1 MKNALLLL
9 MCHLV
14 LQNTIVSSGCI
25 NDSSTDFQLTATG
38 YFVKDILACVYVCN
52 SFTPP
57 GVFSYSFFLE
67 GELCFCRNASL
78 PLLETS
84 KLESPCVRSTCFN
97 NNNDSNCFLSSY
109 EVLLL
114 SSGIVEWNITYNP
127 AIALV
132 DDEVQIKTNI
142 LTAEPSS
149 VYVRPLPNDLLSYAL
164 NVNGMTVNT
173 HFYLPGFQKWSEI
186 IGNNFTNPYTV
197 TSWIQI
203 NENVGGMHIIPTTV
217 STNDFCYL
225 IITQGTNIS
234 VTLSLPTTQNLNFS
248 ADIIRLVYGI
258 SLSLLHTTSTL
269 TCILSDGFVLNESLS
284 SGRFTKL
291 KLNVF
296 SKGYLQVAI
305 LRPLCKNTRD
315 ICPSEINCTGAC
327 FRKQLLEAQTL
338 NSSLTIT
345 AMVAYHFIFLVN
357 DTGIIEIPIQ
367 NTYNDVLEDDM
378 IWIGGNVT
386 LFCNKYENMKAEQN
400 FGKMIA
406 QTVTFLA
413 NTISSI
419 EFFISLFISKP
430 FEYLIETPLNYG
442 ISNFSVYASN
452 NIPSFQQLNFS
463 IIKQI
468 PAMNLKFDYMNPCP
482 SFVAGYKLNSW
493 ITFKAVVDNGTDLS
507 YVFNIPKL
515 NYTSPFN
522 SGQVDFK
529 TFSLG
534 DFTVYLTAANRL
546 SSLNTSINISVLSEI
561 NGLILFVERN
571 LLQDHTFILNV
582 TVYNGSNVNLTIDFG
597 DGTPLFHIENVD
609 ANDISGF
616 TYTVLHR
623 YSDCKNFTIT
633 AFAANSFAY
642 GLKISN
648 ALLSNST
655 NVTVFCLMSPLNVK
669 AIPIIPVNGHVLL
682 SVNKSLKLNIHQYR
696 GSYLLY
702 SIDWGD
708 GTFTINDQ
716 TINFNPISF
725 HAQHIYTKEN
735 KYNVSVTSKSYFQTL
750 SYLFVIQVK
759 NCSAPEVSFY
769 YGTLSNP
776 MAVIWSVGVDLTAYV
791 ENSNPLCK
799 QEDYSF
805 QWNLTSYSEKAITNQ
820 VVTIATQSQ
829 QSVIFRI
836 MKKSLDIG
844 LYVFSMIY
852 NYGGNVNEYA
862 AYLNVMLSPLY
873 VDIENGFLNSIAYKI
888 VNGNNSFYQNFT
900 LSAMSSY
907 DPDDP
912 TIGIQNIT
920 FEWRCK
926 VAANFSY
933 AQDVMEKFTLLNLT
947 YQSNTCFSPTWIS
960 IPFFSP
966 YISYST
972 QQFLE
977 GMSYHFEVCG
987 TKFAGT
993 DVDLN
998 KINKTSC
1005 FTQELFFVSK
1015 DLPTVTVMCISN
1027 CNAKLNIKERVVYS
1041 FDCKNCGSRRLMAEW
1056 SITDETNNIPSEIT
1070 KFLNATST
1078 GFFNPS
1084 IVINKDV
1091 LLESKHY
1098 TFSLMVGFADSLKRV
1113 KFEFKKSTCSLPTPG
1128 FCNIN
1133 PTEGYALET
1142 KFTLFCYDWSD
1153 SDGLLSYRFY
1163 YDNGL
1168 SQNMNMSSTTTINY
1182 PLLNGGS
1189 VYQPSLVNF
1198 ILGPGEE
1205 SHDYQIRIL
1214 IKVIG
1219 KYEAYA
1225 EFSNLFVKV
1234 RLKEKQLDIAEL
1246 LNGISL
1252 NDTQTIGNLVQAV
1265 SSATNKISANVTN
1278 NTPIVNN
1285 ITGIVDID
1293 DLNQQKQKLLSLQ
1306 NIRTQMID
1314 LLNPIPINDLNSFKL
1329 VTDALDLTSQYPLE
1343 LAFQTQ
1349 NKASSTVLKLS
1360 EFFTKKNLKGFGA
1373 DNFDTM
1379 SQSFVKSISNL
1390 FLAFTNNNVPGLQNP
1405 TVQTT
1410 LDSEHSDFVATN
1422 LFKSLESY
1430 FHAVQFYK
1438 VSGENST
1445 IGQTSQFTFDL
1456 IKSLSSDLS
1465 NISIGSFDAN
1475 NNGFILPNSIH
1486 LFNESIQNTQI
1497 IMNNLRMK
1505 NMVYTW
1511 DTNWSQN
1518 ILSET
1523 QSLSFSDANG
1533 LPIEVTNSSQPIS
1546 IAIKNIPEKMI
1557 GNKILLSMPSETYLV
1572 KLPLKSG
1579 CNMLLKFLFKNDLNS
1594 LTNLIVYIQY
1604 GKVAT
1609 KLDYDI
1615 MLNISAKQGIIMT
1628 KNSLPVKTNF
1638 SEVLLRNQD
1647 VHILDDDALLLWNFM
1662 NSTYAFLNK
1671 NDLHLLLSYYG
1682 PLPAKQ
1688 LDSNLYTFDEAEF
1701 SGAFEYE
1708 IKSFCVECSYW
1719 NKNANRWMSDGCEL
1733 DIPNTSFF
1741 VTKCKCIHL
1750 TAFGGLFVAPSP
1762 LRAPTFLLLKNGYA
1776 LTVTVA
1782 IVLLMW
1788 LIGLVFIRRMDKK
1801 DISKVGVCPLL
1812 DNRDGD
1818 KYMYQ
1823 IIVNTGNRKNAGTK
1837 SNIFFTV
1844 TGDANDS
1851 GVRRLKDS
1859 VRECFQRSAC
1869 DIFIMTTEKSLGDLD
1884 FIRLWHDN
1892 SGGSWYL
1899 DNIIIKDIQTQK
1911 QFLFIGH
1918 HWIAVDRGSC
1928 MLDCVI
1934 PVASDEDQKCFNYIF
1949 TTKAKGYLSDE
1960 HLWFSIFA
1968 RPPKSSF
1975 TRCQRLSVAV
1985 SLLMTSMMVST
1996 MYYEKINYGTS
2007 NENKSVFSISKM
2019 QIFVVLICTCIK
2031 IPVHL
2036 LLVNF
2041 FRSIKPFSNTVYSK
2055 KISLLNKETLAEE
2068 GSKTSSNQLSS
2079 ISNIVIDEEKTLK
2092 KTSQKIILPY
2102 WCLYIAWF
2110 FCVGN
2115 ILFSGAYVLLMGMR
2129 FGNAKSLNWLA
2140 SITIDFVKEIFLT
2153 DPIKI
2158 FILAIFVAAV
2168 YKKIN
2173 EEECEVEKQGIM
2185 LAQDESWLY
2194 KPKDEPTIFDQ
2205 ECIEIQPLDS
2215 NKLIEMRELRFKQ
2228 HKMYAVITEICLYTF
2243 YAVLVMFIGYTTRET
2258 VFFYQTNNLEQLFN
2272 MKSVAVQPK
2281 DNYKIFNQ
2289 IKSSKDFWLWI
2300 ERFFLP
2306 QVFPEPWY
2314 RLDDSFSNTNKN
2326 DFPGKLFLNDL
2337 CSKIVNGIRIRQIRV
2352 QSNSCKKDKSI
2363 VNFFKIDCLSSYIS
2377 SLEETRDFNF
2387 NWSLPIKYKSAINPS
2402 TMPWRYQTW
2411 KVLDGYPFAANLDTY
2426 DGGGYVIEIFP
2437 KWKNT
2442 VILEQAKML
2451 GWIDRQTRAVIIEFA
2466 LFNAATN
2473 YFTMVT
2479 MVLEFPASGGVVPNF
2494 SVLTFKLF
2502 ASATGSKA
2510 MFISHILFIFFT
2522 IAFTIR
2528 ECRIFYRT
2536 GCKYFLEFWNIV
2548 EVGLIVFSF
2557 IAVGFFFY
2565 KDYLAK
2571 LLLKRMPAK
2580 KPQAF
2585 INFQFASYWDLT
2597 YVYIVSLI
2605 VFFVT
2610 LKFIKLLR
2618 FNHRV
2623 SMLSSTLKVAWYP
2636 LTMFGIIF
2644 FIIMCSVVSTSS
2656 IVFGSLLDG
2665 YQTNFKA
2672 VASIISLLL
2681 GKFSYSQFEK
2691 INSVLGP
2698 IFFFGFNIFVIWI
2711 VMNIFITILNDAF
2724 AEVCVDLRSQS
2735 NDYEIVDFIL
2745 DYFKELLGWS
2755 PLRKR
2760 ELIVENLI
2768 QEEIAESSNN
2778 NGILITSR
2786 KKSRFSQVAT
2796 EFIGGI
2802 NDTQLGINKRK
2813 YTVQNQDHISLPSR
2827 KKSRLTWFT
2836 NELDKERLGHS
2847 SLNKREHI
2855 LANGNHRS
2863 SVSNPNDFMF
2873 FNSRRKSRFSRISNE
2888 FYKEW
2893 LGHSSSDKKE
2903 LANRS
2908 QRGSVSSELFRR
2920 SSMKNSMQIS
2930 RNQNQESSE
2939 FNVISRK
2946 KSKVT
2951 WFTPGFNEVE
2961 ESYLEKKDHK
2971 EKNQYRKDSQSHDN
2985 GFISRRKSSQFT
2997 TQFNQELFRL
3007 RSLKLKELRKRKV
3020 SYNLRRQSN
3029 LSNITSEVNQEY
3041 ETFYNTTVS
3050 GSQIDNRVL
3059 ELSKY
3064 DYLLEEEIDIDNH
3077 YTNETFDKLISF
3089 IKVYKA
3095 NLEQRKNNFE
3105 K

>member
-9 MCHLV
+9 MYHLV
-14 LQNTIVSSGCI
+14 SQNTIVSSGCI

-84 KLESPCVRSTCFN
+84 KFESPCVRSTCFN
-97 NNNDSNCFLSSY
+97 NSNDSNCFLSSY

-132 DDEVQIKTNI
+132 DDKVQIQTNI

-149 VYVRPLPNDLLSYAL
+149 AYMRPLPNDLLSDIQT
-164 NVNGMTVNT
+164 VNGMTVNAL
-173 HFYLPGFQKWSEI
+173 FYLPGLHKWSEI
-186 IGNNFTNPYTV
+186 IGNNFTKPYTI

-203 NENVGGMHIIPTTV
+203 NENVGGIHIIPITV
-217 STNDFCYL
+217 STIDFCYL

-248 ADIIRLVYGI
+248 ADIIRLVYGMN
-258 SLSLLHTTSTL
+258 LSLLHTTSTL
-269 TCILSDGFVLNESLS
+269 TCILSDGFVLNEFLS

-296 SKGYLQVAI
+296 SKGYLHVAI

-315 ICPSEINCTGAC
+315 ICPSEINCTSAC
-327 FRKQLLEAQTL
+327 FRKRLLEAQTL

-367 NTYNDVLEDDM
+367 NTNNDVLEDDM
-378 IWIGGNVT
+378 IWISGNVT
-386 LFCNKYENMKAEQN
+386 LFCNKYEGKAEQN
-400 FGKMIA
+400 FGKMVA

-413 NTISSI
+413 NTISSN

-430 FEYLIETPLNYG
+430 FEYLIKTPLNYG
-442 ISNFSVYASN
+442 ISNFSVYAYN

-463 IIKQI
+463 INKQI

-515 NYTSPFN
+515 NYTSPIN

-534 DFTVYLTAANRL
+534 DFTVYLTAANKL
-546 SSLNTSINISVLSEI
+546 SSLNTSIKISVLSGI
-561 NGLILFVERN
+561 NSLILFVEKN

-597 DGTPLFHIENVD
+597 DGTPQMHIKNVD
-609 ANDISGF
+609 ANDAKGF
-616 TYTVLHR
+616 TYTALHR
-623 YSDCKNFTIT
+623 YSDCKKFTIT

-655 NVTVFCLMSPLNVK
+655 NVTVFCSMSPLNVK

-708 GTFTINDQ
+708 GSFTFNNQ
-716 TINFNPISF
+716 TMNFNPISF
-725 HAQHIYTKEN
+725 LAHHIYTKES
-735 KYNVSVTSKSYFQTL
+735 KYNISVTSRSYFQTL
-750 SYLFVIQVK
+750 SYLFSVQVK

-791 ENSNPLCK
+791 ENINPLCK

-805 QWNLTSYSEKAITNQ
+805 QWNLTSYSEKSITNQ
-820 VVTIATQSQ
+820 DVVTIVTQSQ
-829 QSVIFRI
+829 QRVIFRI
-836 MKKSLDIG
+836 MKRSLDIG
-844 LYVFSMIY
+844 LYVFTMIF
-852 NYGGNVNEYA
+852 NYGGYVNAYA

-873 VDIENGFLNSIAYKI
+873 VNIENGFLNSIAYKI
-888 VNGNNSFYQNFT
+888 INENNSFYQNFT

-907 DPDDP
+907 DPDDS
-912 TIGIQNIT
+912 TIGVQNIT
-920 FEWRCK
+920 FEWKCK
-926 VAANFSY
+926 IAANFSY
-933 AQDVMEKFTLLNLT
+933 ALEVMENFKLLNLT

-966 YISYST
+966 YISYNT

-977 GMSYHFEVCG
+977 GISYHFEVCG

-1015 DLPTVTVMCISN
+1015 DLPTVTVTCISN
-1027 CNAKLNIKERVVYS
+1027 CNTKLNFKERVVYS
-1041 FDCKNCGSRRLMAEW
+1041 FDCKNCGARRLMAEW
-1056 SITDETNNIPSEIT
+1056 SITDETNDIPSEIT

-1078 GFFNPS
+1078 GFYNPS
-1084 IVINKDV
+1084 IVINKDI

-1098 TFSLMVGFADSLKRV
+1098 TFRLMVGFADSLKRV
-1113 KFEFKKSTCSLPTPG
+1113 KFEFTKSTCSLPTPG

-1142 KFTLFCYDWSD
+1142 KFILVCYDWSD
-1153 SDGLLSYRFY
+1153 SDGFLSYRFY

-1198 ILGPGEE
+1198 ILGPGKE
-1205 SHDYQIRIL
+1205 SLDYQIRIL
-1214 IKVIG
+1214 IKVNG

-1225 EFSNLFVKV
+1225 EYTNLFVKV
-1234 RLKEKQLDIAEL
+1234 RPKDKQLDIAEL

-1265 SSATNKISANVTN
+1265 SSATNKMSASITN
-1278 NTPIVNN
+1278 NTPIVDNF
-1285 ITGIVDID
+1285 TGIVDID
-1293 DLNQQKQKLLSLQ
+1293 ALNQQKQKLFILQ

-1314 LLNPIPINDLNSFKL
+1314 LLNNIPINDLNSFKL
-1329 VTDALDLTSQYPLE
+1329 VADALHLTSQYPLE
-1343 LAFQTQ
+1343 LVSQTQ
-1349 NKASSTVLKLS
+1349 SKASSTILKMS
-1360 EFFTKKNLKGFGA
+1360 EVFTKKNLKGFGA

-1379 SQSFVKSISNL
+1379 SQSYVKSISNL
-1390 FLAFTNNNVPGLQNP
+1390 FLAFNNNTDTCLQNS

-1410 LDSEHSDFVATN
+1410 LNPKHSDFVATN
-1422 LFKSLESY
+1422 LLKSLESY
-1430 FHAVQFYK
+1430 FNAVQFYK

-1456 IKSLSSDLS
+1456 VKSLSSDLS

-1475 NNGFILPNSIH
+1475 NNEHGFILPNSTD
-1486 LFNESIQNTQI
+1486 LFNDSIQNTQI
-1497 IMNNLRMK
+1497 AVNNLRMK

-1523 QSLSFSDANG
+1523 QSLSFSDVDG
-1533 LPIEVTNSSQPIS
+1533 LPIEVTNSSQPIN

-1579 CNMLLKFLFKNDLNS
+1579 CNMLLKFFFKNDPNS
-1594 LTNLIVYIQY
+1594 LTNLVVYIQY

-1609 KLDYDI
+1609 KHDYDI

-1628 KNSLPVKTNF
+1628 KNSLPVNTTF
-1638 SEVLLRNQD
+1638 SEVLQRNQD
-1647 VHILDDDALLLWNFM
+1647 VHILDDGTLLLWNFM
-1662 NSTYAFLNK
+1662 NSTYAVLNK
-1671 NDLHLLLSYYG
+1671 NELHLLLSYYG
-1682 PLPAKQ
+1682 PIPAKQ
-1688 LDSNLYTFDEAEF
+1688 LDLNLYTFDETES

-1719 NKNANRWMSDGCEL
+1719 NKDANRWMSDGCEL
-1733 DIPNTSFF
+1733 DVPNTSFF
-1741 VTKCKCIHL
+1741 VTKCKCTHL
-1750 TAFGGLFVAPSP
+1750 TAFGGLFVAPNP

-1801 DISKVGVCPLL
+1801 DVSKVGVCPLL

-1899 DNIIIKDIQTQK
+1899 DNIVIKDIQTQK

-1918 HWIAVDRGSC
+1918 HWIAVDHGSC

-1934 PVASDEDQKCFNYIF
+1934 PVASEEDQKCFNYIF
-1949 TTKAKGYLSDE
+1949 TKKAKGYLSDE

-1996 MYYEKINYGTS
+1996 MYYGKIDYGTS
-2007 NENKSVFSISKM
+2007 NENKSVFSISKI

-2031 IPVHL
+2031 IPLHL

-2041 FRSIKPFSNTVYSK
+2041 FRSIKPFSNTVHTK
-2055 KISLLNKETLAEE
+2055 KISLLNKETLAED
-2068 GSKTSSNQLSS
+2068 GSSISLDLINNKTSSNQLSS

-2092 KTSQKIILPY
+2092 KTNQKKTLPH

-2115 ILFSGAYVLLMGMR
+2115 ILVSGAYVLLMGMQ
-2129 FGNAKSLNWLA
+2129 FGNTKSLNWLA
-2140 SITIDFVKEIFLT
+2140 SITIDLVKEIFLT

-2168 YKKIN
+2168 YKKVN

-2228 HKMYAVITEICLYTF
+2228 LKMHAVITEICFYIF

-2258 VFFYQTNNLEQLFN
+2258 IFFHQTNNLEQLFN

-2314 RLDDSFSNTNKN
+2314 KLDGFYANTNKN

-2363 VNFFKIDCLSSYIS
+2363 VSFFKMDCLSSYIS

-2426 DGGGYVIEIFP
+2426 NGGGYVIEIFP

-2442 VILEQAKML
+2442 VILEHAKML
-2451 GWIDRQTRAVIIEFA
+2451 GWIDRQTRAIIIEFA

-2473 YFTMVT
+2473 YFTMIT

-2510 MFISHILFIFFT
+2510 MFISHILFIIFT

-2548 EVGLIVFSF
+2548 EVGLIVFPL

-2571 LLLKRMPAK
+2571 LLLKRLPAK

-2610 LKFIKLLR
+2610 LKFIKIMR
-2618 FNHRV
+2618 FNQRI

-2644 FIIMCSVVSTSS
+2644 FIIMCSAVSTSS

-2665 YQTNFKA
+2665 YQTNYKA

-2691 INSVLGP
+2691 VNSVLGP
-2698 IFFFGFNIFVIWI
+2698 VFFFGFNIFVIWI
-2711 VMNIFITILNDAF
+2711 VMNMFITILNDAF
-2724 AEVCVDLRSQS
+2724 AEVCADLRSQS
-2735 NDYEIVDFIL
+2735 NDYEIVDFIW

-2768 QEEIAESSNN
+2768 QANIAEPSGN

-2786 KKSRFSQVAT
+2786 RKSRFSRVAT
-2796 EFIGGI
+2796 EFIEGV
-2802 NDTQLGINKRK
+2802 DAQLGINKRR
-2813 YTVQNQDHISLPSR
+2813 YTVQNEDHISLSSR

-2836 NELDKERLGHS
+2836 NELDKEWLGRS

-2855 LANGNHRS
+2855 LANGNHRG
-2863 SVSNPNDFMF
+2863 SVSNPNDYMF
-2873 FNSRRKSRFSRISNE
+2873 FISRRKSRFSRISNE
-2888 FYKEW
+2888 FYREW
-2893 LGHSSSDKKE
+2893 LGHSSLDKKE
-2903 LANRS
+2903 LANQS
-2908 QRGSVSSELFRR
+2908 QRGSVSGGNDYMFFTSRR
-2920 SSMKNSMQIS
+2920 KSRFGRIS
-2930 RNQNQESSE
+2930 DE
-2939 FNVISRK
+2939 FN
-2946 KSKVT
+2946 
-2951 WFTPGFNEVE
+2951 ED
-2961 ESYLEKKDHK
+2961 SYLEKKDHR
-2971 EKNQYRKDSQSHDN
+2971 EKNQYQKGSQSN
-2985 GFISRRKSSQFT
+2985 GNDFISRRKSSQFT
-2997 TQFNQELFRL
+2997 TQFNQELLRL
-3007 RSLKLKELRKRKV
+3007 RSLKLKELRKRKL

-3029 LSNITSEVNQEY
+3029 LSNVTSEGKQEY
-3041 ETFYNTTVS
+3041 EKFYNATVS
-3050 GSQIDNRVL
+3050 ENQIDNRVL

-3064 DYLLEEEIDIDNH
+3064 DYLFEEEIDIDNH
-3077 YTNETFDKLISF
+3077 YTNESLDKLISF
-3089 IKVYKA
+3089 IKVYEA
-3095 NLEQRKNNFE
+3095 NLEQKKNNFE
-3105 K
+3105 KEPIN